1 MADNEKDNDMSNK
14 NLATSYFQDLS
25 DRKYRALKKVPSQVS
40 FRSSEDRKTVEYHV
54 SRMKD
59 TGVTSNELEARFMLF
74 DVLRGMEPSTKA
86 EIAKRLGDMDEYLN
100 SPRKKFS
107 RTK

>member
-1 MADNEKDNDMSNK
+1 MSNQS
-14 NLATSYFQDLS
+14 LAVNYFQDLS

-54 SRMKD
+54 SCMKD
-59 TGVTSNELEARFMLF
+59 IGVTSNEFEARCMII

-86 EIAKRLGDMDEYLN
+86 EIAKRLGDMDEYLK

-107 RTK
+107 RK

>member
-1 MADNEKDNDMSNK
+1 MSNQI
-14 NLATSYFQDLS
+14 AVDYFQGLS

-40 FRSSEDRKTVEYHV
+40 FRSSKDRKTVEYHV

-74 DVLRGMEPSTKA
+74 DVLRGLEPSTKA
-86 EIAKRLGDMDEYLN
+86 ETTKRLGDMDEYLK
-100 SPRKKFS
+100 SPRKKF
-107 RTK
+107 RK